1 MLDKDRKDKIIK
13 DFSTN
18 DTDTG
23 STQVQVALLSA
34 RIRQISDHLKLFP
47 KDKHSRLGLVKLVGK
62 RRSFYNYLKKRN
74 VQGYKDLM
82 QKLKEEKYI

>member
-34 RIRQISDHLKLFP
+34 RIRQIADHLKLFP

-74 VQGYKDLM
+74 VQGYKDLI
-82 QKLKEEKYI
+82 QRLKEEKYI